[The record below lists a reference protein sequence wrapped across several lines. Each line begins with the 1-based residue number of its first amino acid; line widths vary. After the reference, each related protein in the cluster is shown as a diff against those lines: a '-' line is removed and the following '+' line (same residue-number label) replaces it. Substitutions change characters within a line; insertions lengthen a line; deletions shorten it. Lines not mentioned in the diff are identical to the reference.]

1 MEVNGHKHYCVQQK
15 KVWKIADDRIGFFG
29 RTSALK
35 QLYVVMFSIFKLNH
49 SDKYLQS
56 LSVHMHFYRIS
67 YPLTKLIIFP
77 EQTFGVSE
85 GKKHK
90 PFIV

>member
-1 MEVNGHKHYCVQQK
+1 MYKMLGNQTVDVPHLLTKYFFIAMEVNGYRLSGHKHYCVQQK

-49 SDKYLQS
+49 SDK
-56 LSVHMHFYRIS
+56 
-67 YPLTKLIIFP
+67 
-77 EQTFGVSE
+77 
-85 GKKHK
+85 
-90 PFIV
+90 